1 MSKHAL
7 QIALGA
13 KQAEVDATLK
23 HRDKLKAQVAALEKR
38 AKDSAASLKASFAR
52 IGFRLSDDPSAEEL
66 EAGKAYLDGYAVRQK
81 QIVDQMVASMGFG
94 PDPVH

>member
-13 KQAEVDATLK
+13 KQAEVDAALK
-23 HRDKLKAQVAALEKR
+23 LQGKLKAQVVALEKK

-52 IGFRLSDDPSAEEL
+52 IGYALSDDPSPEEL
-66 EAGKAYLDGYAVRQK
+66 ESAKAYWDGYQTRQK
-81 QIVDQMVASMGFG
+81 QIADQMVAAMGFG

>member
-13 KQAEVDATLK
+13 KQAEVDAALK
-23 HRDKLKAQVAALEKR
+23 LQGKLKAQVSALEKK

>member
-23 HRDKLKAQVAALEKR
+23 HRDKLKAKVAALEKR

-52 IGFRLSDDPSAEEL
+52 IGYALSDDPSAAEL
-66 EAGKAYLDGYAVRQK
+66 ESAKAYLDGYSVRQK

-94 PDPVH
+94 PDPSH

>member
-13 KQAEVDATLK
+13 KQAEVDAALK
-23 HRDKLKAQVAALEKR
+23 LQGKLKAQVAALEKR